1 MIMQVWPRRLVR
13 LVLGCSGVVL
23 LGSLI
28 SVRAEEQHVQA
39 VVEQSWQLV
48 TQNYV
53 DPSFNQLDWYRLGEQ
68 LRNRPYRDTPQA
80 YTAIQAALNQLQ
92 DPYTRLIEPRHDS
105 GEQEAA
111 GLGLHLS
118 RDRESGYLQVV
129 SPIIAS
135 PAHRLGLQPGDL
147 ITAIAGQSTR
157 DFSLEDAVDQICGPA
172 GSEVVLQ
179 IQRGQ
184 QAQVLKATRA
194 MITSPDLEF
203 RLLGKGSLSVGYL
216 RLSQFQPESGQQVRR
231 ALQQLDRDGA
241 DAYVLDLRNNPG
253 GQLQA
258 SIEIAQLFIEAG
270 VIVSLWGREG
280 EMEVIETKGEPLTAK
295 PLVLLINQGS
305 ASASEVLAA
314 ALRDHQRA
322 VLVGTS
328 TFGKGSVQALHP
340 LDNGASLAVT
350 VAYYQTPAGETIDQ
364 RGVQPHHLISLTA
377 AEEAT
382 LRQSPEKLA
391 SAADPQFQ
399 AAVQLLLQ
407 GTLFSSR

>member
-1 MIMQVWPRRLVR
+1 MQVWPRLLLRLV
-13 LVLGCSGVVL
+13 VGCAGVVL
-23 LGSLI
+23 LAPAI
-28 SVRAEEQHVQA
+28 SVQAREQHVQA
-39 VVEQSWQLV
+39 MVNQSWQLV

-53 DPSFNQLDWYRLGEQ
+53 DPSFNQLDWHRLGEQ

-80 YTAIQAALNQLQ
+80 YTAIHAALNQLQ
-92 DPYTRLIEPRHDS
+92 DPYTRLIEPRPGSTS
-105 GEQEAA
+105 GQEA

-129 SPIIAS
+129 APIIAS
-135 PAHRLGLQPGDL
+135 PAHRLGVQPGDL

-157 DFSLEDAVDQICGPA
+157 GLSLEDAVDRICGPK
-172 GSEVVLQ
+172 GSEVGLQ

-184 QAQVLKATRA
+184 QQEVLTATRE
-194 MITSPDLEF
+194 IVTPPDLEF
-203 RLLGKGSLSVGYL
+203 RLLPMDSLQVGYM

-231 ALQQLDRDGA
+231 ALQQLDADGA
-241 DAYVLDLRNNPG
+241 HAYVLDLRNNPG

-258 SIEIAQLFIEAG
+258 SIEIARLFIDAG
-270 VIVSLWGREG
+270 VIVSLLGREG
-280 EMEVIETKGEPLTAK
+280 KLEVIEAQGERLTEK
-295 PLVLLINQGS
+295 PLVVLINQGS

-328 TFGKGSVQALHP
+328 TFGKGTVQSVLP
-340 LDNGASLAVT
+340 LENGASLVVT

-382 LRQSPEKLA
+382 LRHSPESLA
-391 SAADPQFQ
+391 SEADPQFR

-407 GTLFSSR
+407 RTPVSSR